1 MYRLQY
7 RVFKKFSLRIY
18 YFPAPQAHDVS
29 AADTCELFAGFG
41 DCVEFPVVSSGV
53 VGASFLGGIRSFAK
67 SRPWKYKSKLKSSH
81 EKAGLQHSI
90 GQRSLIS

>member
-1 MYRLQY
+1 MFLANYFCNNLCIDY
-7 RVFKKFSLRIY
+7 NIAYLKSFLCVSII
-18 YFPAPQAHDVS
+18 FPAPQAHDVS

-67 SRPWKYKSKLKSSH
+67 SRP
-81 EKAGLQHSI
+81 
-90 GQRSLIS
+90 